1 MWPII
6 IEKLDGKK
14 MIRDERNEG
23 RQIPSQIK
31 KKFEPN
37 MSKFLTSWDDLISL
51 LSYQTMF
58 IER

>member
-14 MIRDERNEG
+14 MIRGERNEG

-31 KKFEPN
+31 KK
-37 MSKFLTSWDDLISL
+37 I
-51 LSYQTMF
+51 
-58 IER
+58 